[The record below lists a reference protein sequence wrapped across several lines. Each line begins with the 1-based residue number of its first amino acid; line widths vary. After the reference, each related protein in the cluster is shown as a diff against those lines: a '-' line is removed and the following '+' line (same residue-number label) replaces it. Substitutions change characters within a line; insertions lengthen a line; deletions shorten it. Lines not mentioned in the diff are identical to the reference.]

1 MTYKKLGKYCYLKI
15 FHIKE
20 LHSLT
25 LSNFYMIIQDI
36 RVTLKT
42 NDKFSSKDITF
53 YLCYNS

>member
-1 MTYKKLGKYCYLKI
+1 MTYKKLGKYCYLKR

-25 LSNFYMIIQDI
+25 LSNFYIIIQDI
-36 RVTLKT
+36 RVTLKL
-42 NDKFSSKDITF
+42 DKFSSKNINF